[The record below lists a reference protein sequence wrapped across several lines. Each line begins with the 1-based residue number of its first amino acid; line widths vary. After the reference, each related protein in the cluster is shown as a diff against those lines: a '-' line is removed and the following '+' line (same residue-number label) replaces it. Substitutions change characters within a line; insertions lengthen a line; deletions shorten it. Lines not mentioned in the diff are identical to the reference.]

1 MSTAMGDSAM
11 RGSAS
16 ADPRSGDGASGA
28 GATSTRPP
36 SRAGPPIKPANSLMR
51 SASRPVAHRSHS
63 GSRCRQPTSP
73 VPASASATPGRPQPH
88 EAALIDRT
96 RCLLYRRPRS

>member
-1 MSTAMGDSAM
+1 MGDSAI

-16 ADPRSGDGASGA
+16 ADATSGDADTGA
-28 GATSTRPP
+28 GATTTGPP
-36 SRAGPPIKPANSLMR
+36 INAGPPTSAANSVMR
-51 SASRPVAHRSHS
+51 SARRPVAHRSHT

-73 VPASASATPGRPQPH
+73 VPASVSATPARPQPH
-88 EAALIDRT
+88 QEALIDRT